1 MFLATVADGNFAVL
15 LFENNMADEEAQES
29 RLAMIAKHAKE
40 NDIDFMEL
48 IREFP
53 TICNK
58 KGKDFHDKR
67 QKENCWKKISELLNT
82 TTQEVERRYKTIRT
96 SFTRYLAKRRGKS
109 ASGLSDIGSIDPQ
122 Y

>member
-1 MFLATVADGNFAVL
+1 
-15 LFENNMADEEAQES
+15 MADEEAQES
-29 RLAMIAKHAKE
+29 RLATITKHAKE
-40 NDIDFMEL
+40 NDIEFMEL

-58 KGKDFHDKR
+58 KSKDFHDKR
-67 QKENCWKKISELLNT
+67 QKENCWKKISELLIT